1 MPEFIHSFQ
10 RGRMNKDLDERLIPN
25 GEYRDALNLDL
36 ANSDGS
42 NVGTL
47 QNIKGNV
54 ELRGKVGSSTGWD
67 TQYIDGLNNPR
78 CIGTIRDDKNE
89 RIYWF
94 IAAQGVSTIAE
105 YDQKSDKVI
114 PVLVDTENIL
124 KFSTTYLITGI
135 NIIDKFLFWTD
146 DQTEPKKINIEKFKA
161 GTKNFLTHTKIPRWN
176 ASNNTYS
183 TNLSGRSDM
192 VEADITVIK
201 KSPLSAPDLS
211 TSSSRYG
218 EQVPG
223 TGLSPI
229 YCVAIDPVGNDD
241 AANTPNFTYRPL
253 TSSPN
258 YVTLPTYGEWEY
270 NIDQLA
276 SYYDGGDLEGWDGHI
291 RLSFQSPWGV
301 DENGDDVWKVD
312 DIINLTGSW
321 EEGND
326 EYTYEVSIKITE
338 ITSGNSIKAQIQSI
352 SPDIQRFGAGNYIL
366 WEAVLEEGDPLF
378 EYKFPRFA
386 YRWKYI
392 DNEYSCFSPFSE
404 VAFVGDEFKYLS
416 IDGYNVGMTNN
427 IRKLIVKSIDWGTD
441 EVAEVDILYKESTNT
456 TVYVVETLKRKDYP
470 APATVPT
477 YFQLKSEIIS
487 KVVESNQLLR
497 PWDNVPRK
505 AKAQEIVGNRILY
518 GNYLQNY
525 TTEKVDL
532 SISIQS
538 DLHLSQQTTVG
549 GPNDNPYIRMPYA
562 SLKSLRSYQ
571 AGIIFKDEYGRETP
585 VITTKDASAK
595 VLIGQAQNT
604 NKLSIT
610 PSGNAPSWA
619 THYKFFIKETA
630 NEYYNL
636 ALDRFYY
643 AEDGNLWLSFPSSER
658 NKVDIETYLILKK
671 QHGNDTP
678 VTQTNKYKILAIE
691 NQAPDFISTFYK
703 SLSFGDAYIVSGF
716 EVNDGTLFF
725 DGPRAADSDKFP
737 EALAGKNYIEITN
750 GASRTLK
757 YQIES
762 GGRTGAVGAD
772 YSSSGGASGTDQYE
786 VTLEKNLGPEANFL
800 NSLNPGDKVKIR
812 VYSREKEPTEE
823 FEGRFFVKI
832 SRDGI
837 FDANIIEPFRQE
849 NEIYEVKHEV
859 VPVKALYDVNAGDS
873 GGTGFYYGD
882 SGALSNTTYRIYGQR
897 DDRPNGWGGFGEAT
911 PAWINSIT
919 EDFYRP
925 PQRGHR
931 WFGIIW
937 RHPQPKE
944 KDLLFGTPWK
954 AGRDDRHQDLEANLQ
969 IGTKLRF
976 RNTGSGNDE
985 LSQVYTVTQ
994 VYYDRTNTYEVD
1006 DPDGNWD
1013 LRARASWVIQLDKPL
1028 SEDWFVSENSYSWT
1042 TVQNNLPAIQ
1052 WIDFVNDEDSK
1063 KLTSTNP
1070 AIFETEPKETV
1081 DLDIFNE
1088 ASNALP
1094 INTYGQTQVLNKYF
1108 NCFSFGNGVES
1119 NRVRDDFNAPTIDKG
1134 PKVSAPLD
1142 EPYME
1147 ERRGSGMIFSQIFNS
1162 TSGINRLNQFIQAE
1176 PITKDINPIY
1186 GTIQKLHVRDTDAIV
1201 LCEDKCLR
1209 VLANKDALYN
1219 ADGNVNITSNQ
1230 AVLGQA
1236 VPYAGEYG
1244 ISKNPESF
1252 ASYGFR
1258 AYFSDKNRGAVIRL
1272 SMDGITDLAG
1282 KGMSDFFADNFRLTQ
1297 QLIGNYDEDKGI
1309 YNLTLQNMTPEWRNE
1324 LSTNK
1329 DYHIKGDCTTI
1340 TTQKGG
1346 TTVSFKEEVDGWT
1359 SRKSFIPEGGIS
1371 LNNIYYTFKNGLLWE
1386 HGANTLA
1393 NNFYGTQHSS
1403 HFNVIVNEMPQVVK
1417 LFSTVNYT
1425 GTKSRFFKYLYN
1437 SKWYNIDEINELS
1450 VIPTDIKEDKTG
1462 WFVNYVKTDMDAG
1475 EVKEFDKKEGK
1486 YFNYIKSLETCK
1498 TIGGP
1503 IGGPS
1508 DPTNDDQDYILTV
1521 TIDPDCSSESDPV
1534 VEGLLSLEF
1543 VASCSPETTGPQTW
1557 TNPDPNSTEVVTLA
1571 ERNIATNHLCN
1582 RGTYRVVAN
1591 KHVNGGVV
1599 IGRLYV
1605 GNNNG
1610 TTHGVNLYDTFT
1622 VDGNSHASS
1631 PTGDVRSGDV
1641 VSANDQGN
1649 IDSLGNT
1656 TSTMYRFGE
1665 SRWGDDP
1672 NNSLQRYVTS
1682 DIPHNVSNNN
1692 SYNRYSYLKISQES
1706 ADNIATNY
1714 QDPVQPTYVT
1724 FTLEPDTYKSGG
1736 LIHTHSDDVWFQVFN
1751 LSSTTTEIFAG
1762 GLGSNCLTELT
1773 CVEAD
1778 WPYVTFDVTTG
1789 NYIDDYIP

>member
-47 QNIKGNV
+47 QNIKGNI
-54 ELRGKVGSSTGWD
+54 ELRGKVGSSTGWG
-67 TQYIDGLNNPR
+67 TQYIDGLNSPR

-94 IAAQGVSTIAE
+94 IAAQGVSAIAE
-105 YDQKSDKVI
+105 YDQKLDKVI

-124 KFSTTYLITGI
+124 NFSTTYLITGI

-176 ASNNTYS
+176 ASTNTYS
-183 TNLSGRSDM
+183 TNISQRPDM

-218 EQVPG
+218 EQVRG

-229 YCVAIDPVGNDD
+229 HCVAIDPRDGDITGV
-241 AANTPNFTYRPL
+241 NTPNFTYRPL

-258 YVTLPTYGEWEY
+258 YVTFPTYGEWKY
-270 NIDQLA
+270 NTDQLA
-276 SYYDGGDLEGWDGHI
+276 TYYDGGDLEGWDGYI

-321 EEGND
+321 EEDND

-338 ITSGNSIKAQIQSI
+338 ITSGNSIKGQIQSI
-352 SPDIQRFGAGNYIL
+352 SPDIQRFESGTYIL

-404 VAFVGDEFKYLS
+404 VAFVGNEFKYLS

-532 SISIQS
+532 SVSIQS

-595 VLIGQAQNT
+595 VPIGQAQNT

-610 PSGNAPSWA
+610 PSGDAPSWA

-678 VTQTNKYKILAIE
+678 VTQTNKYKVLAIE
-691 NQAPDFISTFYK
+691 NQAPEFISTFYK

-716 EVNDGTLFF
+716 EVNDSTLFF

-762 GGRTGAVGAD
+762 GGRTGAIGGTAD
-772 YSSSGGASGTDQYE
+772 TDQYE
-786 VTLEKNLGPEANFL
+786 VTLEEKLGPEANFL

-849 NEIYEVKHEV
+849 NEIYEIKHEV
-859 VPVKALYDVNAGDS
+859 VPVKALYDVRNGDT

-882 SGALSNTTYRIYGQR
+882 SGATTNTRYRIFGQV
-897 DDRPNGWGGFGEAT
+897 DGLPNGWGGFGEEDD
-911 PAWINSIT
+911 AWINNIT
-919 EDFYRP
+919 KQYYRP

-954 AGRDDRHQDLEANLQ
+954 AGRNDRHQELEANLQ

-994 VYYDRTNTYEVD
+994 VYYDRTNTYEVY

-1013 LRARASWVIQLDKPL
+1013 TRARASWVIQLDKPL
-1028 SEDWFVSENSYSWT
+1028 SEDWFVGENSYSWT

-1094 INTYGQTQVLNKYF
+1094 INTYGQTQVLDTYF

-1176 PITKDINPIY
+1176 PITKDLNPIY

-1252 ASYGFR
+1252 ASFGFR
-1258 AYFSDKNRGAVIRL
+1258 TYFTDKNRGAVIRL

-1282 KGMSDFFADNFRLTQ
+1282 KGMSDFFADNFRLAQ

-1340 TTQKGG
+1340 TNLQKSG

-1437 SKWYNIDEINELS
+1437 GKWYNIDEINELS

-1508 DPTNDDQDYILTV
+1508 DPTSDDQDYILTV
-1521 TIDPDCSSESDPV
+1521 TIDPDCSSENDPV
-1534 VEGLLSLEF
+1534 AEALLNLEF
-1543 VASCSPETTGPQTW
+1543 VGTYYHETAVSAYTW
-1557 TNPDPNSTEVVTLA
+1557 TNPDGSGESVDIRARTELGY
-1571 ERNIATNHLCN
+1571 HLCN
-1582 RGTYRVVAN
+1582 RGTYRIVAN
-1591 KHVNGGVV
+1591 SHVNGGFVV
-1599 IGRLYV
+1599 GRLYM
-1605 GNNNG
+1605 GNSLG
-1610 TTHGVNLYDTFT
+1610 ITTGAKPLYDTYTT
-1622 VDGNSHASS
+1622 VDGFATS
-1631 PTGDVRSGDV
+1631 PTGDVESGLVD
-1641 VSANDQGN
+1641 SANAQGN
-1649 IDSLGNT
+1649 IDSLGNVK
-1656 TSTMYRFGE
+1656 SVIYR
-1665 SRWGDDP
+1665 SNDTDNWGTNP
-1672 NNSLQRYVTS
+1672 ANSKQRYIGLA
-1682 DIPHNVSNNN
+1682 IPYN
-1692 SYNRYSYLKISQES
+1692 SKNRYSLVKITPE
-1706 ADNIATNY
+1706 AATEIAANY
-1714 QDPVQPTYVT
+1714 QDPANPNHVT
-1724 FTLEPDTYKSGG
+1724 FTLEQDTYTAGG
-1736 LIHTHSDDVWFQVFN
+1736 VLNTHTSALWFQVFK
-1751 LSSTTTEIFAG
+1751 LGSTTTEIYADD
-1762 GLGSNCLTELT
+1762 LGATLNPS
-1773 CVEAD
+1773 
-1778 WPYVTFDVTTG
+1778 VTFNVLTG
-1789 NYIDDYIP
+1789 EQIP